1 MTDKNY
7 NQNNPKR
14 GNATDGL
21 RSGIITF
28 FSQHK
33 VAGNLLMI
41 LMILFGAYGLTQMK
55 RQLMPDF
62 GLELITIDV
71 EWSGASAED
80 VEANIVDAIEPEV
93 RFIDKVEK
101 VTATSYEG
109 RTRMQLF
116 FEADTL
122 MSKALADVQS
132 AVSRITTFPQDIEKP
147 IVTQVIQRDEV
158 CRIDISGPFSDKTL
172 KYFAR
177 QMRDDLINMGL
188 ANVRFEGARDQEI
201 WIEVPSDNLR
211 ELDLTLSDISNRIA
225 ASSIDLPS
233 GSINSGDISKQIR
246 SEQLARTPREM
257 RQIEV
262 VSKGSGEKLYL
273 KDIARVFETF
283 QEDSP
288 YRINE
293 KGSSIGLL
301 VSRTRG
307 ADSLIS
313 QELVQEYMENIST
326 KYPQSLE
333 VVVYDV
339 FSDSVRQRLT
349 MLVENGQLGLLLVL
363 GVLFL
368 FLNGRVAL
376 WVAIAIPVAFLGGL
390 GAMSILGMSLDMITM
405 FALILGIGIVVD
417 DTIVVAE
424 HATTLH
430 RRGMHYQDATTQAAN
445 RMFAPVLAASLTT
458 MAAFLPVLM
467 VKNEVGE
474 IISGIPITLSLI
486 IVASLVECFLVLPM
500 HLRKSLKKISQAKQT
515 KPRKFDA
522 WFSHFRDQYFCRFSE
537 ITFLNKGFTVVAT
550 FCMFC
555 IAIALLSSGRVKF
568 EFFALP
574 ESDTIHAN
582 FTFTP
587 GSSAYVTEAMA
598 KELGRSARAAEDIL
612 TNGKGGLVS
621 FGIGSIGS
629 TDTGRG
635 NLITNTTGN
644 HIGSYSV
651 ELADGDLRDVRNPM
665 FIKTWEEQTQLLPG
679 LEKLLIF
686 ETQAGG
692 PPGRDV
698 DIRIVGKDMQS
709 MKIAAVELQKQLRG
723 VPGLIAVEDDLPFGK
738 EDILLEL
745 KPEGEAMGFS
755 AEDVARQVRNSFS
768 GSVAKRFAEDT
779 EEIIVR
785 VKLPA
790 AETKQQTIRDVYLR
804 SPDKTDVLLS
814 EVVTLTKR
822 LGFTRINREDG
833 VTQVSV
839 TGDVDPSVTTTNTVL
854 AIVSQEIAPAIEKQF
869 GVKVEFK
876 GKAEE
881 QAEALGDLSI
891 ALILSI
897 ASIYIILAWLF
908 SSYTTPLVIMSVV
921 PFGLVGAIVGHYLM
935 DFNLN
940 MFSLMALLGLSGVL
954 VNDSII
960 LVTTIKRFIADGLDL
975 AQAVVE
981 GVRERLR
988 PVLLTTT
995 TTVVGLTPIL
1005 FEQSLQ
1011 AQLVQ
1016 PLAITFIFGMMLSPY
1031 LVLIFVPSVMGIGD
1045 SLKNK
1050 IGLLMLQTGFR
1061 KTTI

>member
-1 MTDKNY
+1 
-7 NQNNPKR
+7 
-14 GNATDGL
+14 
-21 RSGIITF
+21 
-28 FSQHK
+28 
-33 VAGNLLMI
+33 
-41 LMILFGAYGLTQMK
+41 
-55 RQLMPDF
+55 
-62 GLELITIDV
+62 
-71 EWSGASAED
+71 
-80 VEANIVDAIEPEV
+80 
-93 RFIDKVEK
+93 
-101 VTATSYEG
+101 
-109 RTRMQLF
+109 
-116 FEADTL
+116 
-122 MSKALADVQS
+122 
-132 AVSRITTFPQDIEKP
+132 
-147 IVTQVIQRDEV
+147 
-158 CRIDISGPFSDKTL
+158 
-172 KYFAR
+172 
-177 QMRDDLINMGL
+177 
-188 ANVRFEGARDQEI
+188 
-201 WIEVPSDNLR
+201 
-211 ELDLTLSDISNRIA
+211 
-225 ASSIDLPS
+225 
-233 GSINSGDISKQIR
+233 
-246 SEQLARTPREM
+246 
-257 RQIEV
+257 
-262 VSKGSGEKLYL
+262 
-273 KDIARVFETF
+273 
-283 QEDSP
+283 
-288 YRINE
+288 
-293 KGSSIGLL
+293 
-301 VSRTRG
+301 
-307 ADSLIS
+307 
-313 QELVQEYMENIST
+313 
-326 KYPQSLE
+326 
-333 VVVYDV
+333 
-339 FSDSVRQRLT
+339 
-349 MLVENGQLGLLLVL
+349 
-363 GVLFL
+363 
-368 FLNGRVAL
+368 
-376 WVAIAIPVAFLGGL
+376 
-390 GAMSILGMSLDMITM
+390 MITM
-405 FALILGIGIVVD
+405 FALILGVGIVVD

-430 RRGMHYQDATTQAAN
+430 RRGMHYQDAATQAAN

-500 HLRKSLKKISQAKQT
+500 HLRKSLKKSSQGEQT

-537 ITFLNKGFTVVAT
+537 ITFLNKGFTVIAT
-550 FCMFC
+550 LCMFF
-555 IAIALLSSGRVKF
+555 IAITLLSSGRVKF

-598 KELGRSARAAEDIL
+598 RELGRSAKAAEDIL
-612 TNGKGGLVS
+612 TNGKGGLLT
-621 FGIGSIGS
+621 FGIGNIGT

-651 ELADGDLRDVRNPM
+651 ELVDGDLRDVRNPM
-665 FIKTWEEQTQLLPG
+665 FIKTWEEQTRLLPG
-679 LEKLLIF
+679 LERLLIF

-709 MKIAAVELQKQLRG
+709 MKMAAVELQQQLRG
-723 VPGLIAVEDDLPFGK
+723 VPGLLAVEDDLPFGK

-755 AEDVARQVRNSFS
+755 TEDVARQVRNSFS
-768 GSVAKRFAEDT
+768 GAVAKRFSEDA

-790 AETKQQTIRDVYLR
+790 AETKQQTIRDIYLR
-804 SPDKTDVLLS
+804 SPDKTNVLLS

-833 VTQVSV
+833 VRQVAV
-839 TGDVDPSVTTTNTVL
+839 TGDVDPVVTTTNAVL
-854 AIVSQEIAPAIEKQF
+854 ARVRQEIAPDIEKQF

-921 PFGLVGAIVGHYLM
+921 PFGLVGAIFGHYLM

-988 PVLLTTT
+988 PVLLTST
-995 TTVVGLTPIL
+995 TTVVGLTPML
-1005 FEQSLQ
+1005 FENSLQ

-1050 IGLLMLQTGFR
+1050 IGLLMLQTGFG